1 MQTIRTLGRVLG
13 LCAAVAVATGLS
25 NGMAQEAPAPEAA
38 LQEAPVMAD
47 DPGVMAP
54 EPAAEPAAAMPESAP
69 VEAAPVDEMPARAGS
84 VARAQ
89 FTTAVV
95 EREPTDALDV
105 VGTDLSKVYFFTEL
119 MDLEGRTVTHR
130 WSHEGALAAEVSF
143 AVGGPRWRVHSSKN
157 LMPDWTG
164 SWTVDVVDDAGRVLD
179 SRQFEYRA
187 GP

>member
-1 MQTIRTLGRVLG
+1 MQTIRTPGRVLG
-13 LCAAVAVATGLS
+13 LFAVVAVATGLS
-25 NGMAQEAPAPEAA
+25 SGMAQEAPAPEAV

-164 SWTVDVVDDAGRVLD
+164 SWTVYVVDDAGRVLD